1 LLGGKQGGLT
11 FQISLRESKNMVNP
25 VDMNEAQNEK
35 NNYSFLDEESLVSE
49 PSLVFHAGENL
60 TVG

>member
-1 LLGGKQGGLT
+1 
-11 FQISLRESKNMVNP
+11 MVNP
-25 VDMNEAQNEK
+25 IDMNEVQNEK